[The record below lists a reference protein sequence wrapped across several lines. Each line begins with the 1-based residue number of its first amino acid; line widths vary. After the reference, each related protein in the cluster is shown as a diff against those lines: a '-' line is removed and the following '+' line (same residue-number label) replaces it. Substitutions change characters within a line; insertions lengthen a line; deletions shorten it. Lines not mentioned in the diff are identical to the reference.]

1 MNMVKRFVA
10 ISISISFAALL
21 VFGFSASTDTQTK
34 QKNEAL
40 LRVIMQDL
48 AAEHFEPMAMSDDF
62 SERVFKL
69 YIDNLDPSKRF
80 LISTDIERLA
90 QYQKKL
96 DNQIKDLD
104 YSFFDLSVKMIQ
116 ERVEEAKS
124 YYQTILAVP
133 FDFVK
138 EEFIELDA
146 KKTNFCAT
154 KEELKKRWE
163 ESLKYQTM
171 LRLTD
176 LLEEQEKAEEKGNSK
191 VAHKSFTEL
200 EAEARQKVLKTQDT
214 WFSRMTKLTNDDRM
228 SVYLNS
234 ITSSYDPHS
243 NYFPPKDKQDFD
255 ISLSGRLEGI
265 GATLQEKDGYI
276 KVVSIVPG
284 SPSARQGEL
293 QVDDLILKVGQGT
306 EEPVDVV
313 DMRLDEAVQLI
324 RGKKGTEVRLTVKK
338 VDGTTKIIPIVRDIV
353 MIEEGYAK
361 SAIIQDEQLSTNTG
375 YIHLPKFYAD
385 FNHTDGRNCA
395 TDVLKEVNKLKAEG
409 VNGIIIDLRD
419 NGGGS
424 LRDVVDMSGFF
435 IKEGPIVQ
443 VKSRDEAP
451 YVYQDRDAKSHYDG
465 PLVILVNQFSASA
478 SEIMAAALQDYGRA
492 VIVGSPATYGK
503 GTVQRFT
510 NLDALVADNDLRPLG
525 SLKLTIQKFYRI
537 NGKTTQLNGVVPD
550 IILPDKYAYIDV
562 GEKEQDYPMPFD
574 QIESAN
580 YRHWNSSNMIDIE
593 KIKLKSLDRVS
604 NNPVF
609 QLVEENAQYLKNQ
622 RDVSKETLCLDKYR
636 SKQKDSKSKA
646 KKFEAINDVIA
657 ELNVQTLQTDIED
670 VKTDTVSQNQKKD
683 FTTKLQKDPYV
694 LEAVYII
701 NDLNTR

>member
-1 MNMVKRFVA
+1 MERVKKFVML
-10 ISISISFAALL
+10 SFTMALAVLL
-21 VFGFSASTDTQTK
+21 VFGFSASPDTEIK

-48 AAEHFEPMAMSDDF
+48 AAEHFEPIALTDDF
-62 SERVFKL
+62 SDRVFKL

-80 LISTDIERLA
+80 LLSSDIEKMS
-90 QYQKKL
+90 QYKKRI

-104 YSFFDLSVKMIQ
+104 YSFFDLSVGLIK
-116 ERVEEAKS
+116 ERVEEAKG
-124 YYQTILAVP
+124 YYQSILSTP

-138 EEFIELDA
+138 EEFIELDS
-146 KKTNFCAT
+146 KKMSFSST

-171 LRLTD
+171 LRLSD
-176 LLEEQEKAEEKGNSK
+176 LLEEQETDQEKNGEKATLKTY
-191 VAHKSFTEL
+191 AEL

-214 WFSRMTKLTNDDRM
+214 WFNRMSKLTNDDRM
-228 SVYLNS
+228 SIYLNS
-234 ITSSYDPHS
+234 ITSAYDPHS

-284 SPSARQGEL
+284 SPSARQGDL
-293 QVDDLILKVGQGT
+293 QVDDLILKVAQGSD
-306 EEPVDVV
+306 EAVDVV

-338 VDGTTKIIPIVRDIV
+338 VDGSVIIIPIIRDVV

-361 SAIIQDEQLSTNTG
+361 SAIITDEQLATNTG

-385 FNHTDGRNCA
+385 FNHSDGRNCA
-395 TDVLKEVNKLKAEG
+395 SDVLKEVNKLKSEG

-424 LRDVVDMSGFF
+424 LRDVVDMSGLF

-443 VKSRDEAP
+443 VKSRDENP
-451 YVYQDRDAKSHYDG
+451 YVYQDRDVKSHYDG

-492 VIVGSPATYGK
+492 VIVGSPSTYGK

-510 NLDALVADNDLRPLG
+510 NLDALVADNNLRPLG

-537 NGKTTQLNGVVPD
+537 NGQTTQLNGVVPD

-562 GEKEQDYPMPFD
+562 GEKELDYPMPFD
-574 QIESAN
+574 QINSAN
-580 YRHWNSSNMIDIE
+580 YKTWSSPNKFDLNR
-593 KIKLKSLDRVS
+593 IKQLSSARIS
-604 NNPVF
+604 QNPVF

-622 RDVSKETLCLDKYR
+622 RDKSTETLCLDKYR
-636 SKQKDSKSKA
+636 AKQKESKADA
-646 KKFEAINDVIA
+646 KKFEAINNVND
-657 ELNVQTLQTDIED
+657 ELKVKSLQTDSEESSSD
-670 VKTDTVSQNQKKD
+670 AATQSQKKD
-683 FTTKLQKDPYV
+683 FVSKIKKDPYI
-694 LEAVYII
+694 LEAVYIV